1 MVVDCQCHWYPRAF
15 FEYCLPRTHHP
26 LCRRD
31 GDGFVY
37 ELTPDVPLSFAPE
50 QIDAERVLDT
60 LEPIGIDV
68 LITSSESL
76 GLTTWTPAEEC
87 EGARVLNEAKA
98 AAQRAYP
105 GRFFGLA
112 TLPMQDPAAAVEEVD
127 YAIGKL
133 GLVGVCVGSNVGGR
147 PIVGPELLPVY
158 QGIERHGV
166 PLFLHPTTS
175 LAANRL
181 QYGMEFILGW
191 MFDTSIAALSLVL
204 SRTMDACA
212 DLTVVHP
219 HLGAMLPYL
228 AGRVD
233 FEYTTPWGGN
243 EPLPAPPSDYLRRFY
258 TDTVSDNPAALALAL
273 EFYGDERVLF
283 GSDYPWWPPKRGLD
297 FVRESLDGAR
307 LQQVL
312 ADNSRRVLALA
323 PAEGKPSAN
332 PR

>member
-1 MVVDCQCHWYPRAF
+1 MVIDCQCHWYPRAF
-15 FEYCLPRTHHP
+15 FEYCLPRTRHP

-37 ELTPDVPLSFAPE
+37 ELTPHVPLSFAPE
-50 QIDAERVLDT
+50 QIDAERVLDS

-76 GLTTWTPAEEC
+76 GLTTWTAEEER

-98 AAQRAYP
+98 AAQREHP

-112 TLPMQDPAAAVEEVD
+112 TLPMQDPEAALEELDFAV
-127 YAIGKL
+127 GRL
-133 GLVGVCVGSNVGGR
+133 GLVGVCVGSNIDR
-147 PIVGPELLPVY
+147 APIVGPELLPVY
-158 QGIERHGV
+158 QRIEQLGV

-175 LAANRL
+175 LASEAL
-181 QYGMEFILGW
+181 QFGMEFILGW
-191 MFDTSIAALSLVL
+191 MFDTSVAALSLVL
-204 SRTMDACA
+204 SRTLDECP

-228 AGRVD
+228 AGRID
-233 FEYTTPWGGN
+233 FEYKTPWGGN
-243 EPLPAPPSDYLRRFY
+243 EELPAPPTEYLRRFY
-258 TDTVSDNPAALALAL
+258 TDTVSDSPAALDMAL

-283 GSDYPWWPPKRGLD
+283 GSDYPWWPPQRGLD
-297 FVRESLDGAR
+297 FVTDSLEGAR

-312 ADNSRRVLALA
+312 AGNARRILALA
-323 PAEGKPSAN
+323 PVEGKPSAN

>member
-1 MVVDCQCHWYPRAF
+1 MVIDCQCHWYPRAF
-15 FEYCLPRTHHP
+15 FEYCLPRTRHP

-37 ELTPDVPLSFAPE
+37 ELTPHVPLSFAPE

-76 GLTTWTPAEEC
+76 GLTTWTAEEER

-98 AAQRAYP
+98 AAQREHP

-112 TLPMQDPAAAVEEVD
+112 TLPMQDPEAALEELDFAV
-127 YAIGKL
+127 GRL
-133 GLVGVCVGSNVGGR
+133 GLVGVCVGSNIDR
-147 PIVGPELLPVY
+147 APIVGPELLPVY
-158 QGIERHGV
+158 QRIEQLGV

-175 LAANRL
+175 LASEAL
-181 QYGMEFILGW
+181 QFGMEFILGW
-191 MFDTSIAALSLVL
+191 MFDTSVAALSLVL
-204 SRTMDACA
+204 SRTLDECP

-228 AGRVD
+228 AGRID
-233 FEYTTPWGGN
+233 FEYKTPWGGN
-243 EPLPAPPSDYLRRFY
+243 EELPAPPTEYLRRFY
-258 TDTVSDNPAALALAL
+258 TDTVSDSPAALDMAL

-283 GSDYPWWPPKRGLD
+283 GSDYPWWPPQRGLD
-297 FVRESLDGAR
+297 FVTDSLEGAR

-312 ADNSRRVLALA
+312 ADNARRILALA
-323 PAEGKPSAN
+323 PVEGKPSAN

>member
-76 GLTTWTPAEEC
+76 GLTTWTTAEEC

-127 YAIGKL
+127 YAIDKL

-204 SRTMDACA
+204 SRTMDACP

-243 EPLPAPPSDYLRRFY
+243 EPLPEPPSDYLRRFY

-273 EFYGDERVLF
+273 DFYGDERVLF
-283 GSDYPWWPPKRGLD
+283 GSDYPWWPPQRGLD
-297 FVRESLDGAR
+297 FVRETLDGAR

-312 ADNSRRVLALA
+312 ADNAQGILALA

>member
-1 MVVDCQCHWYPRAF
+1 MVIDCQCHWYPRAF
-15 FEYCLPRTHHP
+15 FEYCLPRTRHP

-37 ELTPDVPLSFAPE
+37 ELTPHVPLSFAPE
-50 QIDAERVLDT
+50 QIDAERVLDS

-76 GLTTWTPAEEC
+76 GLTTWTAEEER

-98 AAQRAYP
+98 AAQREHP

-112 TLPMQDPAAAVEEVD
+112 TLPMQDPEAALEELDFAV
-127 YAIGKL
+127 GRL
-133 GLVGVCVGSNVGGR
+133 GLVGVCVGSNIDR
-147 PIVGPELLPVY
+147 APIVGPELLPVY
-158 QGIERHGV
+158 QRIEQLGV

-175 LAANRL
+175 LASEAL
-181 QYGMEFILGW
+181 QFGMEFILGW
-191 MFDTSIAALSLVL
+191 MFDTSVAALSLVL
-204 SRTMDACA
+204 SRTLDECP

-228 AGRVD
+228 AGRID
-233 FEYTTPWGGN
+233 FEYKTPWGGN
-243 EPLPAPPSDYLRRFY
+243 EELPAPPTEYLRRFY
-258 TDTVSDNPAALALAL
+258 TDTVSDSPAALDMAL

-283 GSDYPWWPPKRGLD
+283 GSDYPWWPPQRGLD
-297 FVRESLDGAR
+297 FVTDSLEGAR

-312 ADNSRRVLALA
+312 AGNARRILALA
-323 PAEGKPSAN
+323 PVEGKPSAN
-332 PR
+332 LR

>member
-76 GLTTWTPAEEC
+76 GLTTWTTAEEC

-98 AAQRAYP
+98 AAQRAHP

-112 TLPMQDPAAAVEEVD
+112 TVPMQDAAAAVEEVD
-127 YAIGKL
+127 YAVGEL
-133 GLVGVCVGSNVGGR
+133 GLVGVCIGSNVGGR

-204 SRTMDACA
+204 SRTMDACP

-243 EPLPAPPSDYLRRFY
+243 EPLPEPPSDYLRRFY

-273 EFYGDERVLF
+273 DFYGDERVLF
-283 GSDYPWWPPKRGLD
+283 GSDYPWWPPQRGLD
-297 FVRESLDGAR
+297 FVRETLDGAR

-312 ADNSRRVLALA
+312 ADNAQGILALA

>member
-1 MVVDCQCHWYPRAF
+1 MVIDCQCHWYPRAF
-15 FEYCLPRTHHP
+15 FEYCLPRTSHP

-37 ELTPDVPLSFAPE
+37 ELTPHVPLSFAPE
-50 QIDAERVLDT
+50 QIDAERVLDS

-76 GLTTWTPAEEC
+76 GLTTWTAEEER

-98 AAQRAYP
+98 AAQREHP

-112 TLPMQDPAAAVEEVD
+112 TLPMQDPEAALEELDFAV
-127 YAIGKL
+127 GRL
-133 GLVGVCVGSNVGGR
+133 GLVGVCVGSNIDR
-147 PIVGPELLPVY
+147 APIVGPELLPVY
-158 QGIERHGV
+158 QRVEQLGV

-175 LAANRL
+175 LASEAL
-181 QYGMEFILGW
+181 QFGMEFILGW
-191 MFDTSIAALSLVL
+191 MFDTSVAALSLVL
-204 SRTMDACA
+204 SRTLDECP

-228 AGRVD
+228 AGRID
-233 FEYTTPWGGN
+233 FEYKTPWGGN
-243 EPLPAPPSDYLRRFY
+243 EELPAPPTEYLRRFY
-258 TDTVSDNPAALALAL
+258 TDTVSDSPAALDMAL

-283 GSDYPWWPPKRGLD
+283 GSDYPWWPPQRGLD
-297 FVRESLDGAR
+297 FVTDSLEGAR

-312 ADNSRRVLALA
+312 AGNARRILALA
-323 PAEGKPSAN
+323 PVEGKPSAN

>member
-1 MVVDCQCHWYPRAF
+1 MVIDCQCHWYPRAF
-15 FEYCLPRTHHP
+15 FEYCLPRTRHP

-37 ELTPDVPLSFAPE
+37 ELTPHVPLSFAPQ
-50 QIDAERVLDT
+50 QIDAERVLDS

-76 GLTTWTPAEEC
+76 GLTTWTAEEER

-98 AAQRAYP
+98 AAQREHP

-112 TLPMQDPAAAVEEVD
+112 TLPMQDPEAALEELDFAV
-127 YAIGKL
+127 GRL
-133 GLVGVCVGSNVGGR
+133 GLVGVCVGSNIDR
-147 PIVGPELLPVY
+147 APIVGPELLPVY
-158 QGIERHGV
+158 QRVEQLGV

-175 LAANRL
+175 LASEAL
-181 QYGMEFILGW
+181 QFGMEFILGW
-191 MFDTSIAALSLVL
+191 MFDTSVAALSLVL
-204 SRTMDACA
+204 SRTLDECP

-228 AGRVD
+228 AGRID
-233 FEYTTPWGGN
+233 FEYKTPWGGN
-243 EPLPAPPSDYLRRFY
+243 EELPAPPTEYLRRFY
-258 TDTVSDNPAALALAL
+258 TDTVSDSPAALDMAL

-283 GSDYPWWPPKRGLD
+283 GSDYPWWPPQRGLD
-297 FVRESLDGAR
+297 FVTDSLEGAR

-312 ADNSRRVLALA
+312 ADNARRILALA
-323 PAEGKPSAN
+323 PVEGKPSAN

>member
-112 TLPMQDPAAAVEEVD
+112 TLPMQDQAAAVEEVD
-127 YAIGKL
+127 YAIGEL

-147 PIVGPELLPVY
+147 PIVGRELLPVY
-158 QGIERHGV
+158 QRIERHGV

-204 SRTMDACA
+204 SRTMDACP

-273 EFYGDERVLF
+273 DFYGDERVLF
-283 GSDYPWWPPKRGLD
+283 GSDYPWWPPQRGLD
-297 FVRESLDGAR
+297 FVRKSLDGVR

-312 ADNSRRVLALA
+312 ADNAQGILALA

>member
-50 QIDAERVLDT
+50 QVDAERVLDT

-98 AAQRAYP
+98 AAQRAHP

-127 YAIGKL
+127 YAIGEL

-204 SRTMDACA
+204 SRTMDACPG
-212 DLTVVHP
+212 LTVVHP

-273 EFYGDERVLF
+273 DFYGGERVLF
-283 GSDYPWWPPKRGLD
+283 GSDYPWWPPQRGLD
-297 FVRESLDGAR
+297 FVKETLDGAR

-312 ADNSRRVLALA
+312 ADNAQGILALA

>member
-1 MVVDCQCHWYPRAF
+1 VIVDCQAHWYPRAF
-15 FEYCLPRTHHP
+15 FEYCLPRTRHP

-37 ELTPDVPLSFAPE
+37 ELTPDVPLAFGPE
-50 QIDAERVLDT
+50 QIDAELVLGA
-60 LEPIGIDV
+60 LQPLGIDV
-68 LITSSESL
+68 LVTSSESL
-76 GLTTWTPAEEC
+76 ALTTWAPEEER

-98 AAQRAYP
+98 FAQREHP
-105 GRFFGLA
+105 GAFFGLA

-127 YAIGKL
+127 HAIGEL
-133 GLVGVCVGSNVGGR
+133 GLVGVCVGSNIGGG
-147 PIVGPELLPVY
+147 PIVGPELVPVY
-158 QGIERHGV
+158 QRIERHGV

-175 LAANRL
+175 LAADRL

-191 MFDTSIAALSLVL
+191 MFDTSVAALSLVL
-204 SRTMDACA
+204 SRTMDACPG
-212 DLTVVHP
+212 LTVVHP

-273 EFYGDERVLF
+273 EFYGDDRVLF
-283 GSDYPWWPPKRGLD
+283 GTDYPWWPPARGLE
-297 FVRESLDGAR
+297 FVTDALDGER
-307 LQQVL
+307 
-312 ADNSRRVLALA
+312 RERVLGANARSIL
-323 PAEGKPSAN
+323 PLGPS
-332 PR
+332 P

>member
-1 MVVDCQCHWYPRAF
+1 MVIDCQCHWYPRAF
-15 FEYCLPRTHHP
+15 FEYCLPRTRHP

-37 ELTPDVPLSFAPE
+37 ELTPHVPLSFAPE

-76 GLTTWTPAEEC
+76 GLTTWTAEEER

-98 AAQRAYP
+98 AAQREHP

-112 TLPMQDPAAAVEEVD
+112 TLPMQDPEAALEELDFAV
-127 YAIGKL
+127 GRL
-133 GLVGVCVGSNVGGR
+133 GLVGVCVGSNIDR
-147 PIVGPELLPVY
+147 APIVGPELLPVY
-158 QGIERHGV
+158 QRVEQLGV

-175 LAANRL
+175 LASEAL
-181 QYGMEFILGW
+181 QFGMEFILGW
-191 MFDTSIAALSLVL
+191 MFDTSVAALSLVL
-204 SRTMDACA
+204 SRTLDECP

-228 AGRVD
+228 AGRID
-233 FEYTTPWGGN
+233 FEYKTPWGGN
-243 EPLPAPPSDYLRRFY
+243 EELPAPPTEYLRRFY
-258 TDTVSDNPAALALAL
+258 TDTVSDSPAALDMAL

-283 GSDYPWWPPKRGLD
+283 GSDYPWWPPQRGLD
-297 FVRESLDGAR
+297 FVTDSLEGAR

-312 ADNSRRVLALA
+312 AGNARRILALA
-323 PAEGKPSAN
+323 PVEGKPSAN

>member
-1 MVVDCQCHWYPRAF
+1 MVIDCQCHWYPRAF
-15 FEYCLPRTHHP
+15 FEYCLPRTRHP

-37 ELTPDVPLSFAPE
+37 ELTPHVPLSFAPQ
-50 QIDAERVLDT
+50 QIDAERVLDS

-76 GLTTWTPAEEC
+76 GLTTWTAEEER

-98 AAQRAYP
+98 AAQREHP

-112 TLPMQDPAAAVEEVD
+112 TLPMQDPEAALEELDFAV
-127 YAIGKL
+127 GRL
-133 GLVGVCVGSNVGGR
+133 GLVGVCVGSNIDR
-147 PIVGPELLPVY
+147 APIVGPELLPVY
-158 QGIERHGV
+158 QRVEQLGV

-175 LAANRL
+175 LASEAL
-181 QYGMEFILGW
+181 QFGMEFILGW
-191 MFDTSIAALSLVL
+191 MFDTSVAALSLVL
-204 SRTMDACA
+204 SRTLDECP

-228 AGRVD
+228 AGRID
-233 FEYTTPWGGN
+233 FEYKTPWGGN
-243 EPLPAPPSDYLRRFY
+243 EELPAPPTEYLRRFY
-258 TDTVSDNPAALALAL
+258 TDTVSDSPAALDMAL

-283 GSDYPWWPPKRGLD
+283 GSDYPWWPPQRGLD
-297 FVRESLDGAR
+297 FVTDSLEGAR

-312 ADNSRRVLALA
+312 AGNARRILALA
-323 PAEGKPSAN
+323 PVEGKPSAN

>member
-1 MVVDCQCHWYPRAF
+1 MVIDCQCHWYPRAF
-15 FEYCLPRTHHP
+15 FEYCLPRTRHP

-37 ELTPDVPLSFAPE
+37 ELTPHVPLSFAPQ
-50 QIDAERVLDT
+50 QIDAERVLDS

-76 GLTTWTPAEEC
+76 GLTTWTAEEER

-98 AAQRAYP
+98 AAQREHP

-112 TLPMQDPAAAVEEVD
+112 TLPMQDPEAALEELDFAV
-127 YAIGKL
+127 GRL
-133 GLVGVCVGSNVGGR
+133 GLVGVCVGSNIDR
-147 PIVGPELLPVY
+147 APIVGPELLPVY
-158 QGIERHGV
+158 QRIEQLGV

-175 LAANRL
+175 LASEAL
-181 QYGMEFILGW
+181 QFGMEFILGW
-191 MFDTSIAALSLVL
+191 MFDTSVAALSLVL
-204 SRTMDACA
+204 SRTLDECP

-228 AGRVD
+228 AGRID
-233 FEYTTPWGGN
+233 FEYKTPWGGN
-243 EPLPAPPSDYLRRFY
+243 EELPAPPTEYLRRFY
-258 TDTVSDNPAALALAL
+258 TDTVSDSPAALDMAL

-283 GSDYPWWPPKRGLD
+283 GSDYPWWPPQRGLD
-297 FVRESLDGAR
+297 FVTDSLEGAR

-312 ADNSRRVLALA
+312 AGNARRILALA
-323 PAEGKPSAN
+323 PVEGKPSAN